1 MRDQVGAG
9 VGVRPELAIALA
21 VSVEAGVSNGIDQ
34 PYRYK
39 VSVRISGFDGLA
51 NTSEFMKLTEE

>member
-1 MRDQVGAG
+1 MVF
-9 VGVRPELAIALA
+9 ALA

-39 VSVRISGFDGLA
+39 VSVRISGFDGLD
-51 NTSEFMKLTEE
+51 NTSEFLKLSEE

>member
-1 MRDQVGAG
+1 M
-9 VGVRPELAIALA
+9 GVRPELAIALA